1 MAWKFDNKSGDY
13 IMYESK
19 GCTTLMA
26 EVIGFLILETVLLS
40 LGKLS
45 RMCIDMD
52 KKEEPIMCV

>member
-1 MAWKFDNKSGDY
+1 
-13 IMYESK
+13 MYESK
-19 GCTTLMA
+19 GRTTLMD
-26 EVIGFLILETVLLS
+26 EVIDRIILETMLLS